1 MAVAEE
7 QHLRVN
13 EDPLYLDGYVRR
25 YRGCRLALAALE
37 LDPFSP
43 HRASASSPI
52 ATASAPGV
60 LTARRLKKLK
70 APLDTEIADDFVFK
84 VAVETAAGNTAN
96 GALEVPVRFSAVIGS
111 IDRVAPEHQL
121 FNPHKP
127 RLYAAPYTHTAVDTE
142 SKTEGQPTGEGE
154 DPSTHTPALPGN
166 TPSTPDK
173 SNPASYGPLEGLY
186 GTAYGLILV
195 LRECG
200 VHCNPIFSK
209 AYSVND
215 RGIIVKQVRYASQHV
230 STAVCVLSVCPVCM
244 YGCFTARLLHYSQV
258 DVLFRSVELLH
269 FSHSHLTC
277 IITRSI

>member
-1 MAVAEE
+1 LAAAVE

-43 HRASASSPI
+43 HRASASSPA

-60 LTARRLKKLK
+60 LTARRLQKLK
-70 APLDTEIADDFVFK
+70 APLDSEIADDVVFK
-84 VAVETAAGNTAN
+84 VAVEAAAANTTN
-96 GALEVPVRFSAVIGS
+96 GVLEVPVRFSAVIGS

-127 RLYAAPYTHTAVDTE
+127 RLYATPYTHTAADIVA
-142 SKTEGQPTGEGE
+142 KTEVQPTEGE
-154 DPSTHTPALPGN
+154 EGKGKDPNTPLLLGN
-166 TPSTPDK
+166 TPLTPNK
-173 SNPASYGPLEGLY
+173 SDPASYGPLEGLY

-209 AYSVND
+209 AYPVND
-215 RGIIVKQVRYASQHV
+215 RSLIVKQVGMSQHV
-230 STAVCVLSVCPVCM
+230 
-244 YGCFTARLLHYSQV
+244 
-258 DVLFRSVELLH
+258 
-269 FSHSHLTC
+269 
-277 IITRSI
+277 

>member
-1 MAVAEE
+1 LAVAVE

-43 HRASASSPI
+43 HRASASSPA

-60 LTARRLKKLK
+60 LTARRLQKLK
-70 APLDTEIADDFVFK
+70 APLDSEIADDVVFK
-84 VAVETAAGNTAN
+84 LAVEAAAANTTN
-96 GALEVPVRFSAVIGS
+96 GVLEVPVRFSAVIGS

-127 RLYAAPYTHTAVDTE
+127 RLYATSCTHTAADTVA
-142 SKTEGQPTGEGE
+142 KTEVQPTEGEVGEGK
-154 DPSTHTPALPGN
+154 DPNTPLLLGN
-166 TPSTPDK
+166 TPLTPNRSD
-173 SNPASYGPLEGLY
+173 PASYGPLEGLY

-209 AYSVND
+209 AYPVND
-215 RGIIVKQVRYASQHV
+215 RSLIVKQVEMS
-230 STAVCVLSVCPVCM
+230 
-244 YGCFTARLLHYSQV
+244 
-258 DVLFRSVELLH
+258 
-269 FSHSHLTC
+269 
-277 IITRSI
+277 